1 MATSRSTTFAS
12 RDLSEFVLG
21 AAPEQKPCISAIYI
35 VSAFGSMPQA
45 SCCHCHSQSRV
56 AQATSPPQ
64 TSIKVFW
71 NCNRNR
77 GGGEGFSGIF
87 KRSLCNTRVNS
98 VVLGNYIS
106 FIACEPLAAELLFL
120 AVTARQWMRGERFI
134 TPSLSHPLSSYF
146 NYNELSLSPSKWK
159 LQFPKMWWKAAD
171 QEANRRQWLNR
182 IRKWFGKNL
191 VVIMCCNARQSK

>member
-77 GGGEGFSGIF
+77 GGGGGFSGIF

-120 AVTARQWMRGERFI
+120 AVTAKAMNERRKVHYPI
-134 TPSLSHPLSSYF
+134 AESSSF
-146 NYNELSLSPSKWK
+146 LL
-159 LQFPKMWWKAAD
+159 F
-171 QEANRRQWLNR
+171 
-182 IRKWFGKNL
+182 
-191 VVIMCCNARQSK
+191 